1 MVVLVDVY
9 DALIGSK
16 VYDAS
21 IWHDKAVVVALTERA
36 SHFDRDVVD
45 TFLEIHAELQT
56 MVQRHLD
63 TIADIT
69 GL

>member
-21 IWHDKAVVVALTERA
+21 IWHDKAVVVVLTERA

-45 TFLEIHAELQT
+45 AFIGIHAEFPT
-56 MVQRHLD
+56 MAQRYVD
-63 TIADIT
+63 TNADM
-69 GL
+69 

>member
-45 TFLEIHAELQT
+45 TFL
-56 MVQRHLD
+56 
-63 TIADIT
+63 
-69 GL
+69 